1 MVVSCLRSDFIIL
14 YRLCYKL
21 RQCKP
26 GSVYFYIASL
36 AFKKKKSQ
44 VLGLLAKEITWACRR
59 PVCTF
64 ASSQLWSLFVHGE
77 LGTVSLC
84 WALCV
89 SAEGI
94 IGEGIQQFP
103 SPHLRSVWG
112 GASTTLHLGPA
123 AIISPAFKLSLNTG
137 QDLCGTGIWVTEACW
152 DQLCWCWICINAEVP
167 NKSWE
172 KNANPRQ
179 LPPAWVPAWD
189 LNQSL
194 LYSL

>member
-1 MVVSCLRSDFIIL
+1 MEAILQLRPYLGKENFFLNWDLFFFSLFLFERLGMVVSCLRSDFIIL

-77 LGTVSLC
+77 PGTVSLC
-84 WALCV
+84 WAPCV

-103 SPHLRSVWG
+103 LPIYAQREVVHPPRCISAQQQSFHLLV
-112 GASTTLHLGPA
+112 LL
-123 AIISPAFKLSLNTG
+123 LN
-137 QDLCGTGIWVTEACW
+137 
-152 DQLCWCWICINAEVP
+152 
-167 NKSWE
+167 
-172 KNANPRQ
+172 
-179 LPPAWVPAWD
+179 
-189 LNQSL
+189 
-194 LYSL
+194 